1 MTYVSIFSIFS
12 ISKLNEP
19 FINKGDKMAR
29 TVRRKSK
36 DDLMLEKERDGTN
49 NKRKGNVARSN
60 KKNKLRQLD
69 YTDPSVLDELDNEY
83 EY

>member
-1 MTYVSIFSIFS
+1 
-12 ISKLNEP
+12 
-19 FINKGDKMAR
+19 MAR

-36 DDLMLEKERDGTN
+36 DDLMLEKERNGAN
-49 NKRKGNVARSN
+49 NKRKSNAARGN